1 MRERQPSLGLLILAL
16 MAACVGIWL
25 WPSATSRHTE
35 STTRSLEPPVSAP
48 ATVVN
53 GAEPAPGAS
62 TSGGSEATGSP
73 AAGSPAA
80 EPARAEPAAPR
91 PLSAKT
97 RELRQ
102 KVLAAAQERRR
113 QAPTAPDPSNTPAP
127 AAPAVGTMVDKTG
140 ELGEEVRVL
149 NEQFAPLFDE
159 CQEQAHE
166 RNPRLGGMLALSMR
180 FASAE
185 GIGGIIESV
194 EPAPDN
200 EVKDDELIE
209 CLRQSAFSIEL
220 PPPSTGR
227 DTDRELSI
235 PVEPRE
241 TARAAEATSPD

>member
-62 TSGGSEATGSP
+62 ASASGGAE
-73 AAGSPAA
+73 AAGSPAT
-80 EPARAEPAAPR
+80 EPAGAEQAAPR

-113 QAPTAPDPSNTPAP
+113 KAPTAPDPSSTPAP
-127 AAPAVGTMVDKTG
+127 AAPPVGTMLDKTG

-159 CQEQAHE
+159 CQEQAQE
-166 RNPRLGGMLALSMR
+166 RNPRLGGMLALNMR

-220 PPPSTGR
+220 PAPSTGR
-227 DTDRELSI
+227 DTDRQLTI

-241 TARAAEATSPD
+241 TARAAEETPPD